1 MGFGKSETPQD
12 RTYDASEHILNLE
25 SLLVD
30 TLDLTDI
37 TLVLRDWGGPS
48 APGSRCVTPTGS
60 PGSSPPTP
68 CCLSQT
74 TSPLS

>member
-12 RTYDASEHILNLE
+12 RTYDASEHIVNLE

-37 TLVLRDWGGPS
+37 TLVRPHRHRVRAAS
-48 APGSRCVTPTGS
+48 PRPATPPIWSTRATQGITEVAHEGTTG
-60 PGSSPPTP
+60 
-68 CCLSQT
+68 
-74 TSPLS
+74 